1 MRRSLI
7 AIIVVLTTLGWISQ
21 ASATTVPF
29 MQPFV
34 TTSNSITQF
43 QVTISPLDT
52 FAIFDISDFGGDLD
66 AADKVIMDTNG
77 NGSDEILVDPSNVQS
92 SSGTTLTSIDDSN
105 QSITLSDGRFFFA
118 WSADG
123 TTGWNPWIETLTNS
137 GTSYTFDFAVT
148 QSTLFVGDITTG
160 GPPAGLVPVPAALWL
175 FGSGLLGLV
184 GIARKKAA

>member
-1 MRRSLI
+1 MKRSLI
-7 AIIVVLTTLGWISQ
+7 TILAVLTTFGWISQ
-21 ASATTVPF
+21 ASASTVPF

-43 QVTISPLDT
+43 QVNISPSDS

-77 NGSDEILVDPSNVQS
+77 NGSDEILVDPGNAQS
-92 SSGTTLTSIDDSN
+92 TSGTTLTSVDDSN

-123 TTGWNPWIETLTNS
+123 AISWNPWIETLTNS
-137 GTSYTFDFAVT
+137 GTSFTFDFTIT
-148 QSTLFVGDITTG
+148 QSTLFVGDITPI
-160 GPPAGLVPVPAALWL
+160 GPPAAIPVPAAVWL